1 MNSDWITIG
10 RTRAAA
16 VMLSKIWRK
25 GIGVRSTSL

>member
-1 MNSDWITIG
+1 MNNAWITSG
-10 RTRAAA
+10 RTRAAS